1 VVGFSTAAATWAEVR
16 EDIRGGCDRR
26 ACREPKQRLRSIT
39 ARDQQQGAA
48 DAHVKQ
54 PRAACEVRQRLQL
67 VALRVPAAAA
77 LARRGHTRLDDHD
90 GAYSDVR
97 LPMLH
102 THSGSS
108 RRAFFDTSLR
118 TSCGAGRACKDWTPT
133 PTGGPRAQARD
144 DCEVADRIGEL
155 RKVAPVDEPAPH
167 CGTARSTSVQSMLRA
182 ATHRFFSSLSSPI
195 PSGSDCRGVASARLQ
210 NGAAGDGGAPRTQS
224 HRQTYADRSPACKW

>member
-1 VVGFSTAAATWAEVR
+1 MT
-16 EDIRGGCDRR
+16 DRR
-26 ACREPKQRLRSIT
+26 ARRR
-39 ARDQQQGAA
+39 

-54 PRAACEVRQRLQL
+54 PRAASEVRQRLQL

-97 LPMLH
+97 CDIRLPILH

-118 TSCGAGRACKDWTPT
+118 CRARCTHWIPT
-133 PTGGPRAQARD
+133 PTGGPHAQARD
-144 DCEVADRIGEL
+144 CEVANRVGEL

-167 CGTARSTSVQSMLRA
+167 CGTPRPTSVQSTLRA
-182 ATHRFFSSLSSPI
+182 TTHRFLSFSSSPI
-195 PSGSDCRGVASARLQ
+195 PSGSDCSSVASARLHD
-210 NGAAGDGGAPRTQS
+210 GAAGDEDAPRTQS
-224 HRQTYADRSPACKW
+224 HRQTYADRPPAVSGNPTGTPRSEGCSGLKAGIALDLARKAAVYSV

>member
-1 VVGFSTAAATWAEVR
+1 MQLARSGS
-16 EDIRGGCDRR
+16 
-26 ACREPKQRLRSIT
+26 ACSSLRS
-39 ARDQQQGAA
+39 AFLRQQ
-48 DAHVKQ
+48 
-54 PRAACEVRQRLQL
+54 RS
-67 VALRVPAAAA
+67 
-77 LARRGHTRLDDHD
+77 ARRGHTRLEDYD

-210 NGAAGDGGAPRTQS
+210 NGAAGDGGAPRTQA
-224 HRQTYADRSPACKW
+224 HRQTYADRSPAVSGNPTGTHQSEGCSGLKAGIALDSARKAAVYSI